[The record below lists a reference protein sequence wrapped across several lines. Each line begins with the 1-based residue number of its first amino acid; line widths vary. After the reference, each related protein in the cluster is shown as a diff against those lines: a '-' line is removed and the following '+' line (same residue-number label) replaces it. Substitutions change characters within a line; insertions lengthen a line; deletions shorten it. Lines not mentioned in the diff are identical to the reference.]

1 MGDKEANTA
10 FIKEFVSQLFENQ
23 YFGIIFD
30 YCNSKSNKND
40 KIIEFMENYGLLLL
54 ETYFKKEVIE
64 NDKYLDLDEVKKSL
78 NYKDLRSVAQWC
90 KKNGVLIIEQGKRHL
105 VSKIEFLTSFH
116 KPLMEHLKTSFTG
129 EKSKLSTVGAS
140 KKTISTK
147 PYKPK
152 SETEKSFL
160 STLKNL

>member
-1 MGDKEANTA
+1 MGDRKANTA
-10 FIKEFVSQLFENQ
+10 FIKEFVRQLFENQ

-30 YCNSKSNKND
+30 YCSSKSNKND
-40 KIIEFMENYGLLLL
+40 KIIELMENYGLLLL
-54 ETYFKKEVIE
+54 ETYFKKEVVE

-90 KKNGVLIIEQGKRHL
+90 NKNGVFIIEQGKRHL
-105 VSKIEFLTSFH
+105 VSKVEFLASFH
-116 KPLMEHLKTSFTG
+116 KPLMEHLKNNFTG
-129 EKSKLSTVGAS
+129 EKSKFSPAAAS

-147 PYKPK
+147 PYEPK

-160 STLKNL
+160 ATLKNL